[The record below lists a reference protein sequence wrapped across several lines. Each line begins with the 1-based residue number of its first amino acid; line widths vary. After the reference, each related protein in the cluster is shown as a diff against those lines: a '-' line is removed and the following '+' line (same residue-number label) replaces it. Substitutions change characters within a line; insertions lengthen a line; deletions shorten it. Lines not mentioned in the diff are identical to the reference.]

1 MNGMQELRSVVARLR
16 KDCPWDAAQTADSMR
31 PYLLEECH
39 ETLEAISEGSPAQVR
54 EELGDLLFQIL
65 LISEIYKEQGLFD
78 LDDVAQGI
86 AQKMIRRHPHVYAD
100 RPPEPDA
107 KSTIAQW
114 EKDKSRERGQGGS
127 VLDGV
132 PKSLPALLR
141 AHRVGEK
148 VAHMGFD
155 WPNIDGVRSKVDEE
169 LGELDEALASG
180 DRSAIAHEYG
190 DVLLALSSLGRFL
203 ELGPEQSLQDANRR
217 FEGRFRVLESLARSQ
232 GIVVEEAKDSTLDAL
247 WEAAKVI
254 HASSTGASSSAEGE

>member
-1 MNGMQELRSVVARLR
+1 MTGMQHLKSVVTRLR

-39 ETLEAISEGSPAQVR
+39 ETLEAIAEGSPTHVR

-65 LISEIYKEQGLFD
+65 LISEMYAEQGLFD
-78 LDDVAQGI
+78 LNDVAQGI
-86 AQKMIRRHPHVYAD
+86 ADKMIRRHPHVYAD
-100 RPPEPDA
+100 RPPEPNA

-114 EKDKSRERGQGGS
+114 EKDKSRERGHGGS

-155 WPNIDGVRSKVDEE
+155 WPNIDGVRAKVDEE
-169 LGELDEALASG
+169 LAELDEALRG
-180 DRSAIAHEYG
+180 QDRSAIAHEYG

-203 ELGPEQSLQDANRR
+203 DLGPEQSLQDANRR
-217 FEGRFRVLESLARSQ
+217 FEGRFRVLEGLARSQ
-232 GIVVEEAKDSTLDAL
+232 GIAIEEADDSTLNTL

-254 HASSTGASSSAEGE
+254 HTNASSTGQGE

>member
-1 MNGMQELRSVVARLR
+1 MTGMQHLRSVVARLR

-39 ETLEAISEGSPAQVR
+39 ETLEAIAEGSTSHVR

-65 LISEIYKEQGLFD
+65 LISEIYGEQRLFD

-86 AQKMIRRHPHVYAD
+86 ADKMVRRHPHVYAQC
-100 RPPEPDA
+100 PPAHDA

-114 EKDKSRERGQGGS
+114 ENDKSRERGQEGS

-155 WPNIDGVRSKVDEE
+155 WPNIDAVRSKVDEE
-169 LGELDEALASG
+169 LAELDEALQG
-180 DRSAIAHEYG
+180 QDRSAIAHEYG

-203 ELGPEQSLQDANRR
+203 ELAPEQSLQDANRR
-217 FEGRFRVLESLARSQ
+217 FEGRFRVLEGLARSQ
-232 GIVVEEAKDSTLDAL
+232 SIAIEEADDSTLDAL

-254 HASSTGASSSAEGE
+254 HTKGSSEGKGE